1 MVETFEE
8 YTRLEMLQLL
18 EYLKRERFPGLE
30 LENKKKELKEEIA
43 KRLELE
49 AKEVG
54 WIVGAERK
62 GKDRNREEDQERED
76 AFMKKNKK
84 QWEKLTREVSSMAA
98 QMRFLAKDI
107 EGIRLTVK
115 KIEKSYETFTAAM
128 PALEPTKEE

>member
-8 YTRLEMLQLL
+8 YAGLEMLQLL

-30 LENKKKELKEEIA
+30 LENKKEELKEEIA

-84 QWEKLTREVSSMAA
+84 QWEKVTREVSSMAA